1 MHGGYYI
8 LLIAGTAAVLYG
20 CGKPEMARPSLEPA
34 AAQSTEPAASRS
46 AEQTVVQGT
55 GENADYNSDPVA
67 AGEHA
72 QDTGSQGFPEDVYT
86 DEALS
91 YDKFFEKDGKSYEK
105 VPDLVEGRYNWASA
119 LTSGTAVKDGNGC
132 ESIDYNSQS
141 RSFERLDGGKKLGVR
156 RWDNLLYS
164 AGDYLIFE
172 YDGTVHVSEPDDL
185 YHPVLSYDK
194 GATHQIV
201 TKVPDGYMI
210 ADDQKYTVAFY
221 DEDFKLTR
229 LREGYRYLENGKCYC
244 DGLMAVR
251 DMNTGLMGFMDQSG
265 DIAIP
270 CEYGY
275 VSDFSNGYAS
285 VLAGGSLRPFTEAGG
300 AISMFD
306 VDGGQW
312 GIIDIHGNYAVEPSE
327 KYANPAPDPDAPS
340 TYYCGSRRFSEVR
353 EDGTV
358 DFMDVSAA
366 DNQVIETIRLH

>member
-1 MHGGYYI
+1 MHRMYHI

-20 CGKPEMARPSLEPA
+20 CGKPGTARPSSEPA
-34 AAQSTEPAASRS
+34 AAQSTALEASRS
-46 AEQTVVQGT
+46 TEQAAVQCT
-55 GENADYNSDPVA
+55 GENENHNAEPGA

-72 QDTGSQGFPEDVYT
+72 QDTGSQGGSEDGYT
-86 DEALS
+86 DGALS
-91 YDKFFEKDGKSYEK
+91 SERFFEKDGKSYEK
-105 VPDLVEGRYNWASA
+105 VPDLVEGRYKWASA
-119 LTSGTAVKDGNGC
+119 LTAGTAVKDGNGC
-132 ESIDYNSQS
+132 GSIDYNSQS
-141 RSFERLDGGKKLGVR
+141 RSFERLDGGKTLGVR

-172 YDGTVHVSEPDDL
+172 YDGTVHVSKPDDL

-210 ADDQKYTVAFY
+210 ADDQKYTVTFY
-221 DEDFKLTR
+221 NEDFKLTR

-285 VLAGGSLRPFTEAGG
+285 VLAGGSLRPFTEDGG
-300 AISMFD
+300 TISMFD
-306 VDGGQW
+306 VEGGQW
-312 GIIDIHGNYAVEPSE
+312 GIIDSHGNYVVEPSE
-327 KYANPAPDPDAPS
+327 KYANPDPAPDAPS
-340 TYYCGSRRFSEVR
+340 TYYCGPRRFSEVR
-353 EDGTV
+353 KDGTV

-366 DNQVIETIRLH
+366 DNQVIETIRLR

>member
-1 MHGGYYI
+1 MHSMYHI

-20 CGKPEMARPSLEPA
+20 CGKPETAQPSSEPE
-34 AAQSTEPAASRS
+34 AAQSTESRS
-46 AEQTVVQGT
+46 TEQDAVWRT
-55 GENADYNSDPVA
+55 GENADFDADSAA
-67 AGEHA
+67 AGVNA
-72 QDTGSQGFPEDVYT
+72 QDTGSQGGPEDVYT
-86 DEALS
+86 DESLFS
-91 YDKFFEKDGKSYEK
+91 DRFFEKDGKSYEK
-105 VPDLVEGRYNWASA
+105 VPDLVEGKYKWASA
-119 LTSGTAVKDGNGC
+119 LTAGTAVKDGNGC

-221 DEDFKLTR
+221 DEDFKPTR

-251 DMNTGLMGFMDQSG
+251 DMKTGLMGFMDQSG
-265 DIAIP
+265 DTSIP

-275 VSDFSNGYAS
+275 VSDFCNGYAS
-285 VLAGGSLRPFTEAGG
+285 VLTGGSLRPFTEDGG
-300 AISMFD
+300 TISMFD
-306 VDGGQW
+306 VEGGQW
-312 GIIDIHGNYAVEPSE
+312 GIIDTHGNYVVEPSE
-327 KYANPAPDPDAPS
+327 KFANPDPDPGDPS
-340 TYYCGSRRFSEVR
+340 TYYCGSRRFTEVR

-358 DFMDVSAA
+358 DFVDISAA
-366 DNQVIETIRLH
+366 DNPVIETIRIR